1 MDVYKEII
9 ELFQKIDI
17 TMCREGECEKCNIEG
32 RLCQLYGEFE
42 DDFKYYECCKK
53 SDKEA

>member
-17 TMCREGECEKCNIEG
+17 TMCQEGECEKCNIQG
-32 RLCQLYGEFE
+32 RLCQLYEEFE

-53 SDKEA
+53 KE